1 MKTLS
6 TILLAVSFSL
16 ACVSCESREEEAREK
31 ALENR
36 ADRLEDQAKATEKA
50 GDNAAKNVEKAAE
63 NQSDALKN
71 EADKN
76 SAGSARRNTGP
87 MSPPATSGPA

>member
-1 MKTLS
+1 MRASGSQPNHYKRFTCMKTLS
-6 TILLAVSFSL
+6 TMLLATAFCLV
-16 ACVSCESREEEAREK
+16 CVSCKSKEEQAREQ

-50 GDNAAKNVEKAAE
+50 GNNASKNVEKAAE

-71 EADKN
+71 EADKT
-76 SAGSARRNTGP
+76 RDLK
-87 MSPPATSGPA
+87 